1 MNTIYL
7 FFLSAPHAMA
17 GAVRA
22 SISLDGVVLHTLER
36 PAGGAIEAAKREA
49 AKQGERGGEMPPSQE
64 THPPPFPGT
73 PSDAL
78 AALKLDTGAFL
89 TAHMAAAGVEAAGE
103 EPNML
108 EEEVSG
114 DDGEGA
120 DGKDGRPH
128 AGKRKRRG
136 KAGA

>member
-1 MNTIYL
+1 
-7 FFLSAPHAMA
+7 MA

-36 PAGGAIEAAKREA
+36 HAGGAREA
-49 AKQGERGGEMPPSQE
+49 AKQGARGRDAAVAKDS
-64 THPPPFPGT
+64 PPPPPVPGT

-89 TAHMAAAGVEAAGE
+89 TAHMAAAGVEAAGD

-120 DGKDGRPH
+120 DGKEGRPH